1 MRTQDTMMKRLSTF
15 AALLALSLAL
25 ISGWR
30 VARSDAP
37 EPEEQKSGKAHA
49 PSDPLLTRILHEFD
63 RAQRETGSLVAEF
76 TEKKQLKL
84 LAHPVVSRGELYYNR
99 PNQVRWEY
107 LEPDHKVFVITEEMY
122 VAYYPTL
129 KRAEEVPIKKFVGK
143 RLFRFIGLGQSIDDL
158 GKYYDFRLA
167 DASDLPDTWLLL
179 LTPRKQKIRDKMTDM
194 KIWVDKTT
202 FMPRQLRYEEADGDW
217 TMLAFQNMRLNAEIA
232 AQRFHI
238 DLPKDVVVSE
248 TFNGFSLGEQSF

>member
-1 MRTQDTMMKRLSTF
+1 MKRVTVF
-15 AALLALSLAL
+15 VPLLVLSLAL
-25 ISGWR
+25 PSGWWP
-30 VARSDAP
+30 ARSDAP
-37 EPEEQKSGKAHA
+37 GTEDGKTARSRA
-49 PSDPLLTRILHEFD
+49 PADPQLSRILREFD

-107 LEPDHKVFVITEEMY
+107 LEPDHKVFVITEDLY

-158 GKYYDFRLA
+158 GKYYDFTLA

-179 LTPRKQKIRDKMTDM
+179 LTPRKQKIREKMTDM
-194 KIWVDKTT
+194 RIWVDKTT

-217 TMLAFQNMRLNAEIA
+217 TMLAFQNMRLNIEVA